1 MSKIEI
7 LHGTDHIIEVPDI
20 DKGNEKN
27 DYGKGFYCT
36 EHKEMAMEWAVNA
49 NRNGYVNSYEIKT
62 DGLSVLRMQ

>member
-1 MSKIEI
+1 MKIY
-7 LHGTDHIIEVPDI
+7 HGSENIIQKPFYGCG
-20 DKGNEKN
+20 KPYN